1 MLHEIGDDDQA
12 AEAKGGDL
20 YQGSARLLLLLLECC
35 SLEWAPKVNLSVA
48 TTRLLKAI
56 LPSSCLWTSLR
67 DVEGF
72 TYEQT
77 FTELNKMFSGN
88 DDVSMDEDGPLSE
101 AVPASIRD
109 MAGCRPAIE
118 ALGAMAWY
126 LRQLNID
133 KDLLSMKNFNIYD
146 PMKRGRNLVL
156 DGQTLSHIEVNG

>member
-1 MLHEIGDDDQA
+1 M
-12 AEAKGGDL
+12 
-20 YQGSARLLLLLLECC
+20 
-35 SLEWAPKVNLSVA
+35 A
-48 TTRLLKAI
+48 TVRLLKAI

-77 FTELNKMFSGN
+77 FVELNKMFSGN
-88 DDVSMDEDGPLSE
+88 EDVSMDEDGLLNE

-109 MAGCRPAIE
+109 MTGCRPAME

-133 KDLLSMKNFNIYD
+133 KELLTMKNFNIYD
-146 PMKRGRNLVL
+146 PMKRGRNLIL
-156 DGQTLSHIEVNG
+156 DGQTLSHIEVN

>member
-1 MLHEIGDDDQA
+1 M
-12 AEAKGGDL
+12 
-20 YQGSARLLLLLLECC
+20 
-35 SLEWAPKVNLSVA
+35 A
-48 TTRLLKAI
+48 TARLLKAI

-88 DDVSMDEDGPLSE
+88 EDVSMDGDGLLIE
-101 AVPASIRD
+101 AVPVSIRD
-109 MAGCRPAIE
+109 MAGCRAAIE

-133 KDLLSMKNFNIYD
+133 KDLLTMKNFNIYD

-156 DGQTLSHIEVNG
+156 DGQTLSHIEVSG